1 MILVDTSIWI
11 EHLRSKEGAIVS
23 LLENELIGIHPFVI
37 GELACGAIK
46 NRGLILELLDDL
58 PMFPVASD
66 NEVRELIE
74 SRRLYNRG
82 IGWVDAHLLASVQLQ
97 PKSTLLT
104 KDSRLA
110 EIADEFHFVTKLKR

>member
-1 MILVDTSIWI
+1 MILVDTSVWI
-11 EHLRSKEGAIVS
+11 EHLRSKEEAIVS
-23 LLENELIGIHPFVI
+23 LLENELVGIHPFVI

-58 PMFPVASD
+58 PKFPIASD

-82 IGWVDAHLLASVQLQ
+82 IGWVDAHLLASVQLH
-97 PKSTLLT
+97 PKSTLITL
-104 KDSRLA
+104 DNRLA
-110 EIADEFHFVTKLKR
+110 LIAEELS